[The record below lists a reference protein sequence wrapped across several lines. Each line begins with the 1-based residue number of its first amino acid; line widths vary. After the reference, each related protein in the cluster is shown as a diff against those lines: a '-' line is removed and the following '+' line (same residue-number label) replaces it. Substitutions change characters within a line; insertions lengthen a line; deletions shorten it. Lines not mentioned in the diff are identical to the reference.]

1 MGRIHLFAV
10 ADDGTPRPALT
21 LTGTKDQTATAE
33 QAFTA
38 PLGAVSGSVVGATVQ
53 WGDGTVPADA
63 TVDGSGTVSGTHTYT
78 QPGTYT
84 AHVTAW
90 DTLSSATGTFI
101 VTVAKAAKASATSVT
116 VQAPAQPARP
126 AYHPQV
132 KLSVAAG
139 PRGTAITV
147 DGSGFAPNETVT
159 GTFGAG
165 LTATAL
171 QANGDGVI
179 SGATISV
186 PGAAKPGATGVS
198 LSGADSATKVDQPFT
213 VTD

>member
-1 MGRIHLFAV
+1 V
-10 ADDGTPRPALT
+10 
-21 LTGTKDQTATAE
+21 TGPSNQTATAS

-38 PLGAVSGSVVGATVQ
+38 NLGSATGTVVGATAQ
-53 WGDGTVPADA
+53 WGDGTAPTDA
-63 TVDGSGTVSGTHTYT
+63 TVDGTGAISGSHTYA

-84 AHVTAW
+84 VHVTAW
-90 DTLSSATGTFI
+90 DTLSSGTATFT
-101 VTVAKAAKASATSVT
+101 VTVAKAAKPSATSVT
-116 VQAPAQPARP
+116 VQAPSQAARP

-159 GTFGAG
+159 GTFAG
-165 LTATAL
+165 LTATTL

-179 SGATISV
+179 SGETISV
-186 PGAAKPGATGVS
+186 PGAAKPGPAVVTLAGS
-198 LSGADSATKVDQPFT
+198 ASATRVDQPFT
-213 VTD
+213 VTN